1 MIVENSTTNKN
12 IITRLTILWAFS
24 EAALGGILHTFK
36 IPFTGLV
43 IGGSATI
50 FISLIAYF
58 SESRNEIIKATIIV
72 LLVKFVASPYSPLT
86 AYFAVMLQ
94 GVLGNILFYKGF
106 NRVSPILLGF
116 LSLLLSAIQKIFILT
131 LVFGVSLWESINI
144 FFEFILSEV
153 FGFTNAS
160 NYVDLSYIII
170 GTYVLLHIFGGIMAG
185 IYALS
190 MPSKI
195 KIAINKKE
203 ELKLPSSKELI
214 GKKKKRK
221 KWWYRPSSLILIIFS
236 VVLISLSFM
245 FENLGQGVAQKVIFM
260 LLRSAIIIVVWFYL
274 VSPVL
279 LKFVKNI
286 LSKKLKYQADE
297 VENIINIFPNVR
309 AIIKLSWSQSSKYK
323 GISRIVEFL
332 SLVLINFLILDY
344 ELLKRN

>member
-1 MIVENSTTNKN
+1 MTIDNSTSNQN
-12 IITRLTILWAFS
+12 IVTRLTILWAFS
-24 EAALGGILHTFK
+24 EAALGGILHAFK

-58 SESRNEIIKATIIV
+58 AESRNEIIKATIKV

-106 NRVSPILLGF
+106 NGVSPILLGF

-153 FGFTNAS
+153 LGFTNAS
-160 NYVDLSYIII
+160 DYVDLSYLII
-170 GTYVLLHIFGGIMAG
+170 GAYIILHIFGGIMAG

-190 MPSKI
+190 IPSKI
-195 KIAINKKE
+195 KAAINEKE
-203 ELKLPSSKELI
+203 YLKVPISKELI
-214 GKKKKRK
+214 GRKKKRK

-236 VVLISLSFM
+236 VILISLSFM
-245 FENLGQGVAQKVIFM
+245 FENLGYGVAQKVIFM
-260 LLRSAIIIVVWFYL
+260 LLRSVIIIVVWFYL
-274 VSPVL
+274 ISPVL

-286 LSKKLKYQADE
+286 LSKKLKHQADE
-297 VENIINIFPNVR
+297 IENIINIFPNVR
-309 AIIKLSWSQSSKYK
+309 AIIKLSWSQSSKLK
-323 GISRIVEFL
+323 GISRMVEFIN
-332 SLVLINFLILDY
+332 LVLINFLILDY
-344 ELLKRN
+344 EILKHD

>member
-24 EAALGGILHTFK
+24 EAALGGILHAFK

-43 IGGSATI
+43 IGGTATI

-58 SESRNEIIKATIIV
+58 SESRNEIIKATIKV

-94 GVLGNILFYKGF
+94 GVLGNLLFYKGF
-106 NRVSPILLGF
+106 NRISPILLGF

-144 FFEFILSEV
+144 FFEFILAEV
-153 FGFTNAS
+153 LGYTNAS
-160 NYVDLSYIII
+160 EYVDLSYVII
-170 GTYVLLHIFGGIMAG
+170 GAYILLHVLGGITAG

-195 KIAINKKE
+195 KIAISKKE

-214 GKKKKRK
+214 GKRKKRK
-221 KWWYRPSSLILIIFS
+221 KWWYRPSSLLLIIFS
-236 VVLISLSFM
+236 VVLISLSLM
-245 FENLGQGVAQKVIFM
+245 FENLGQGVAQKVVFM

-286 LSKKLKYQADE
+286 LSKKLKFQADE
-297 VENIINIFPNVR
+297 VEKIINIFPNVR
-309 AIIKLSWSQSSKYK
+309 AIIKLSWTQSSTLK
-323 GISRIVEFL
+323 GTKRIVEFL
-332 SLVLINFLILDY
+332 SLVLINFLVLDF
-344 ELLKRN
+344 E